1 MARTPELM
9 MLPRF
14 VYIISY
20 LYLYMSVTIEYRRLV
35 PKWARKDPILCV
47 MMMRWDLIQKVF
59 RFYFIISR
67 VKLCLQ
73 KRVQYWIIQT
83 RYVYS
88 E

>member
-1 MARTPELM
+1 MGKK
-9 MLPRF
+9 
-14 VYIISY
+14 ISY
-20 LYLYMSVTIEYRRLV
+20 LLFDDDEVR
-35 PKWARKDPILCV
+35 
-47 MMMRWDLIQKVF
+47 DLIPKVF
-59 RFYFIISR
+59 RFYFTISR